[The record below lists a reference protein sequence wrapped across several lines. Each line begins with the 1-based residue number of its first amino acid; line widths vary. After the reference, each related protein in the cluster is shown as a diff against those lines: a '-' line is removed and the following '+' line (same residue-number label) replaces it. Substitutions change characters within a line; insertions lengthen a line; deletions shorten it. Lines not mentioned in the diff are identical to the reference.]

1 MARSSILEYLENF
14 RLHAAEPAYVFRRGY
29 RVQRWSYGEVLQNAY
44 RFAHAIEA
52 RGIGRGAKVVIWGEN
67 CAEWIVAF
75 FGCLLRGAIVVPIDK
90 IAAPDFAA
98 RVAQQVDAKLC
109 VGSAQNTIPG
119 VAHFDL
125 ETLREQL
132 VKVSDAPLVVAGVG
146 RDDIVQIVFTSG
158 TTAEPRGV
166 VITHGNILANLEP
179 LEREIGN
186 YLKYERVFHPLRF
199 LNLLPLSHVFGQ
211 FLGIFLPQMLAATVL
226 FQDTLNPTEVIRAIK
241 TERVSVVVAVPRL
254 MESLKEKLER
264 DIEAAGKTDWFHR
277 QFEAARDEKFVKRW
291 WRFRRIH
298 NQFGWKFWAFISGG
312 AALDAETEE
321 FWRRLSFVV
330 IQGYGLTETTSLI
343 SLNHPFHTGKRSIG
357 KVMEGREMKL
367 DENGEILVRGANVA
381 AGYWQNHELKPVLG
395 EDGWFRTGDLGAL
408 DAEGN
413 LYFKGRK
420 KNVIVTREGM
430 NIYPEDLEAVLRQQP
445 EVRDCVVVGLEQGG
459 NAEPIAA
466 LLLRNA
472 ADEAEVV
479 ARANQHLA
487 EFQRIRRWV
496 TWPEEDFP
504 RTPTQKP
511 KIGVIQQAIK
521 EKFSSAAAVA
531 PAQGGLGDLISRIT
545 GRSTGVLDPDAKLE
559 GDLNLSSMDRVEL
572 MSALEDRYQVD
583 LSEANFAQ
591 VSTVADLERMLH
603 QPQRAQQSGYHY
615 PRWAQ
620 RWPVTW
626 IRNFFYYLLS
636 LPATLIMAHPKIVGR
651 ENLEGV
657 EGPVL
662 ITCNHI
668 TYIDVGFVLIAM
680 PARIRNRLAVGMLGE
695 RLWGMWR
702 PPASMNVLA
711 RWWQQAGYYLVVA
724 LFNVFPLPQQSG
736 VRESFAFAGESVDR
750 GYSVVVFPEGRR
762 TPDGKPSPFRS
773 GVGLLAQRLG
783 IPVVSLRIDGLFDMK
798 LSGRKIARRG
808 ELKVH
813 DWQAFTVLSRNS
825 RGRNYQP
832 IRTRHLDFVMR
843 LLAPCYGE
851 VIRIS
856 VLLVV
861 RNSGLLNRRP
871 ECCSP
876 AAEGNECAM
885 RS

>member
-1 MARSSILEYLENF
+1 
-14 RLHAAEPAYVFRRGY
+14 V
-29 RVQRWSYGEVLQNAY
+29 
-44 RFAHAIEA
+44 
-52 RGIGRGAKVVIWGEN
+52 
-67 CAEWIVAF
+67 
-75 FGCLLRGAIVVPIDK
+75 
-90 IAAPDFAA
+90 
-98 RVAQQVDAKLC
+98 
-109 VGSAQNTIPG
+109 
-119 VAHFDL
+119 
-125 ETLREQL
+125 ET
-132 VKVSDAPLVVAGVG
+132 
-146 RDDIVQIVFTSG
+146 
-158 TTAEPRGV
+158 
-166 VITHGNILANLEP
+166 
-179 LEREIGN
+179 
-186 YLKYERVFHPLRF
+186 
-199 LNLLPLSHVFGQ
+199 
-211 FLGIFLPQMLAATVL
+211 
-226 FQDTLNPTEVIRAIK
+226 
-241 TERVSVVVAVPRL
+241 
-254 MESLKEKLER
+254 
-264 DIEAAGKTDWFHR
+264 AGKTDWFH
-277 QFEAARDEKFVKRW
+277 QQLEASKDEKLVKRW

-357 KVMEGREMKL
+357 KVLEGREMKL

-381 AGYWQNHELKPVLG
+381 AGYWQNKELKPVLA

-408 DAEGN
+408 DDEGN

-459 NAEPIAA
+459 NAEPCAA
-466 LLLRNA
+466 LLLRDTA
-472 ADEAEVV
+472 SADAVV

-487 EFQRIRRWV
+487 EFQQVRRWLV
-496 TWPEEDFP
+496 WPEEDFP

-511 KIGVIQQAIK
+511 KIGVIQQAVQQH
-521 EKFSSAAAVA
+521 FSSAATAA
-531 PAQGGLGDLISRIT
+531 PAPGGLGELIGRIT
-545 GRSTGVLDPDAKLE
+545 GRSTGALAPDAKLE

-591 VSTVADLERMLH
+591 VSTVGELERMLH
-603 QPQRAQQSGYHY
+603 EPQRAQQSGYHY

-651 ENLEGV
+651 ENLEGID
-657 EGPVL
+657 GPIL
-662 ITCNHI
+662 ITCNHV

-695 RLWGMWR
+695 RLWAMWR
-702 PPASMNVLA
+702 PPASMNLFA

-750 GYSVVVFPEGRR
+750 GFSVVVFPEGRR
-762 TPDGKPSPFRS
+762 TQDGRPSPFRS
-773 GVGLLAQRLG
+773 GVGMLAQRLD
-783 IPVVSLRIDGLFDMK
+783 IPVVPLRIDGLFDMK
-798 LSGRKIARRG
+798 LSGRKIARRS
-808 ELKVH
+808 ELKVMIGKPLR
-813 DWQAFTVLSRNS
+813 F
-825 RGRNYQP
+825 P
-832 IRTRHLDFVMR
+832 
-843 LLAPCYGE
+843 
-851 VIRIS
+851 
-856 VLLVV
+856 
-861 RNSGLLNRRP
+861 P
-871 ECCSP
+871 ETP
-876 AAEGNECAM
+876 AEEITNQLEHVTW
-885 RS
+885 SL

>member
-1 MARSSILEYLENF
+1 MARSSILEYLDNF

-29 RVQRWSYGEVLQNAY
+29 RLQRWSYGDVLQNAY
-44 RFAHAIEA
+44 RFARVLEA
-52 RGIGRGAKVVIWGEN
+52 RGIGKGDKVLIWGEN

-75 FGCLLRGAIVVPIDK
+75 FGCLLREAIVVPIDK

-109 VGSAQNTIPG
+109 VGSVHNTVQGID
-119 VAHFDL
+119 HIDL

-132 VKVSDAPLVVAGVG
+132 AEVSEASVDAEGAT

-179 LEREIGN
+179 LEREIGK
-186 YLKYERVFHPLRF
+186 YLKYERIFHPLRF

-226 FQDTLNPTEVIRAIK
+226 FQDTLNPSEVIHTIK
-241 TERVSVVVAVPRL
+241 KERVSVVVAVPRL
-254 MESLKEKLER
+254 MESLKEKLKR
-264 DIEAAGKTDWFHR
+264 DVEAAGKTDWF
-277 QFEAARDEKFVKRW
+277 QQQMEDSKDEKLVKRW

-321 FWRRLSFVV
+321 FWRRLSFGV

-357 KVMEGREMKL
+357 KVLEGREMKL
-367 DENGEILVRGANVA
+367 DESGEILVRGANVA
-381 AGYWQNHELKPVLG
+381 AGYWQNKELKPVLA

-430 NIYPEDLEAVLRQQP
+430 NIYPDDLEAVLRQQP

-459 NAEPIAA
+459 NAEPCAA
-466 LLLRNA
+466 LLLHQA
-472 ADEAEVV
+472 ADAAAVV

-487 EFQRIRRWV
+487 EFQQMRRWLA
-496 TWPEEDFP
+496 WPEEDFP

-511 KIGVIQQAIK
+511 KIGVIQQAVQQH
-521 EKFSSAAAVA
+521 FSSAATAA
-531 PAQGGLGDLISRIT
+531 PAQGGLGELIGRIT
-545 GRSTGVLDPDAKLE
+545 GRSSGALAPDAKLE

-583 LSEANFAQ
+583 LSEANFAK
-591 VSTVADLERMLH
+591 VSTVGELERLLH
-603 QPQRAQQSGYHY
+603 EPQRAQQSGYHY

-620 RWPVTW
+620 RWPVRW

-636 LPATLIMAHPKIVGR
+636 LPATLIMAHPTIVGR
-651 ENLEGV
+651 ENLEGI

-662 ITCNHI
+662 ITCNHV

-702 PPASMNVLA
+702 PPASMNAFA

-762 TPDGKPSPFRS
+762 TQDGKPSPFRA
-773 GVGLLAQRLG
+773 GVGLLAQRLD
-783 IPVVSLRIDGLFDMK
+783 IPVVPLRIDGLFGMK
-798 LSGRKIARRG
+798 LSGCKIARRG
-808 ELKVH
+808 ELKVLIGKPLR
-813 DWQAFTVLSRNS
+813 FS
-825 RGRNYQP
+825 
-832 IRTRHLDFVMR
+832 
-843 LLAPCYGE
+843 
-851 VIRIS
+851 
-856 VLLVV
+856 
-861 RNSGLLNRRP
+861 P
-871 ECCSP
+871 ETP
-876 AAEGNECAM
+876 AEEITNQLEHVTW
-885 RS
+885 SL

>member
-1 MARSSILEYLENF
+1 MARSSILEYLANF

-29 RVQRWSYGEVLQNAY
+29 RVQRWSYGDVLQNAN
-44 RFAHAIEA
+44 RFARTLEA
-52 RGIGRGAKVVIWGEN
+52 RGIGKGDKVLIWGEN

-90 IAAPDFAA
+90 IAAKDFAA

-109 VGSAQNTIPG
+109 VGSVHNTVAG

-125 ETLREQL
+125 DTLREQL
-132 VKVSDAPLVVAGVG
+132 VDVSDAPVVDSGAT

-166 VITHGNILANLEP
+166 VITHRNILANLEP
-179 LEREIGN
+179 LEREIGK
-186 YLKYERVFHPLRF
+186 YLKYERIFHPLRF

-226 FQDTLNPTEVIRAIK
+226 FQDTLNPSEVIHTIK
-241 TERVSVVVAVPRL
+241 KERVSVVVAVPRL

-264 DIEAAGKTDWFHR
+264 DVEAAGKADWF
-277 QFEAARDEKFVKRW
+277 QQQLEASKDEKLVKRW

-357 KVMEGREMKL
+357 KVLEGREMKL

-381 AGYWQNHELKPVLG
+381 AGYWQGKELKPVLA

-408 DAEGN
+408 DEEGN

-430 NIYPEDLEAVLRQQP
+430 NIYPEDLETVLRQQP

-459 NAEPIAA
+459 NAEPCAA
-466 LLLRNA
+466 LLLHHA
-472 ADEAEVV
+472 ADAPTVV
-479 ARANQHLA
+479 SRTNQQLA
-487 EFQRIRRWV
+487 EFQRIRRWLV
-496 TWPEEDFP
+496 WPEEDFP

-511 KIGVIQQAIK
+511 KIGVIQQAVQQQ
-521 EKFSSAAAVA
+521 FSSNAAAT
-531 PAQGGLGDLISRIT
+531 PAQGGLGELISRIT
-545 GRSTGVLDPDAKLE
+545 GRSTGALAPDAKLE

-583 LSEANFAQ
+583 LSQANFAQ
-591 VSTVADLERMLH
+591 VNTVGELERMLH
-603 QPQRAQQSGYHY
+603 EPQRAQQSGYHY

-651 ENLEGV
+651 ENLEGID
-657 EGPVL
+657 GPVL
-662 ITCNHI
+662 ITCNHV
-668 TYIDVGFVLIAM
+668 TYVDVGFVLIAM

-702 PPASMNVLA
+702 PPASMNVIA

-736 VRESFAFAGESVDR
+736 VRESFAFVGESVDR
-750 GYSVVVFPEGRR
+750 GFSVVVFPEGRR

-773 GVGLLAQRLG
+773 GVGMLAQRLD
-783 IPVVSLRIDGLFDMK
+783 IPVVPLRIDGLFDMK
-798 LSGRKIARRG
+798 LSRRKIARRD
-808 ELKVH
+808 ELKVLIGKPLRFSPEVPAEEITSQLE
-813 DWQAFTVLSRNS
+813 DITVSL
-825 RGRNYQP
+825 
-832 IRTRHLDFVMR
+832 
-843 LLAPCYGE
+843 
-851 VIRIS
+851 
-856 VLLVV
+856 
-861 RNSGLLNRRP
+861 
-871 ECCSP
+871 
-876 AAEGNECAM
+876 
-885 RS
+885 